1 MINVIVELLHLREKG
16 LLLFLQIVLFL
27 VMEDFLFLL
36 LLQLYFIITLMEL
49 VDSAID
55 KFQLYFQKALN

>member
-1 MINVIVELLHLREKG
+1 MK
-16 LLLFLQIVLFL
+16 
-27 VMEDFLFLL
+27 
-36 LLQLYFIITLMEL
+36 QLYFIITLMEL